1 MDLIKAGH
9 QVLYIWNDKNIE
21 EIEKQVIEIKKIAN
35 VKLEN
40 SERLSFGEKS
50 HWSYILCEP
59 YQWY

>member
-50 HWSYILCEP
+50 H
-59 YQWY
+59 